1 MPLKKSQQEFLEE
14 IRIIHGD
21 RYDVSHAVYVN
32 SRTKVTVVC
41 PDHGVFYKT
50 PQDLLVSRQ
59 GCPECSGRIKWT
71 WDRFVEKARKIHSG
85 KYAYPNQKF
94 TTTAAKYVIICP
106 EHGEFSQSIAGHLKG
121 GCNKCAYEVR
131 TLKQRDTKEE
141 FIEKAMARHG
151 DYYDYTNVRYHNSQ
165 TRVEITCPKHGEFS
179 MRPNNHLSGQGCPD
193 CGLLKANEGI
203 RLSYEKALSR
213 FRNVHRDEY
222 EYDESSYLDYTTKM
236 RVKCSEHGYFKV
248 TPHSHVSMRSGCRHC
263 GILRTA
269 EKNRY
274 SIEKILSQFHE
285 VHGNQFE
292 YDIDSYAGVAEKIR
306 IKCHKHG
313 WFEQT
318 VSTHK
323 MGAGCAE
330 CSYELIGDRTRVTK
344 EIFIGQA
351 IEEHGQKYDYSKV
364 EWVDQYTEVLIG
376 CDNEEH
382 GYFLQ
387 VPRDHK
393 RGSGCLRCNES
404 RGERSIFN
412 WLQDNGIEFIPQHT
426 FPGLKDRALLRCDFY
441 LPNENI
447 VIEYNGRQHYHA
459 IEVFGG
465 ERALK
470 STRRRDSIKQ
480 RFCEQNSIQFEVI
493 RYDESPSERLFEIVF
508 GEQQ

>member
-1 MPLKKSQQEFLEE
+1 MPRKKSQQEFLEE
-14 IRIIHGD
+14 VRAIHGD

-50 PQDLLVSRQ
+50 PQELLNSRQ

-71 WDRFVEKARKIHSG
+71 WDRFVEKAKKVHSG

-94 TTTAAKYVIICP
+94 TTTAAKYIIICP
-106 EHGEFSQSIAGHLKG
+106 EHGEFSQSIAGHLRG
-121 GCNKCAYEVR
+121 GCNKCAYKVR

-165 TRVEITCPKHGEFS
+165 TKVEITCPNHGEFS
-179 MRPNNHLSGQGCPD
+179 MKPNNHLSGQGCPD
-193 CGLLKANEGI
+193 CGLLKAKEGI

-248 TPHSHVSMRSGCRHC
+248 TPHSHVSMGSGCRKC
-263 GILRTA
+263 GVLRTA

-292 YDIDSYAGVAEKIR
+292 YDIDSYSGVAEKIR
-306 IKCHKHG
+306 IKCLKHG

-344 EIFIGQA
+344 EIFIGRA

-376 CDNEEH
+376 CDNKEH

-447 VIEYNGRQHYHA
+447 VIEYNGRQHYRA

-465 ERALK
+465 ESALK

-480 RFCEQNSIQFEVI
+480 RFCEQNAIQFEVI
-493 RYDESPSERLFEIVF
+493 RYDESPPDRLFEIVF
-508 GEQQ
+508 GQ